1 MSIAAQILISGKGTQ
16 SSAADNAVA
25 TATVAAIPA
34 QTHRMMGVHAEFDAA
49 VALFKVI
56 TIIQGSTTV
65 LTLNHDFTN
74 GEFAFAFPAPLAGVM
89 GGAVSAT
96 LAASGTGGI
105 NGRVTLFTF
114 AN

>member
-1 MSIAAQILISGKGTQ
+1 MSIAVQILTSGKGTQ
-16 SSAADNAVA
+16 SSAADNATA

-49 VALFKVI
+49 VTSFKAI
-56 TIIQGSTTV
+56 TIIQGSTTLAV
-65 LTLNHDFTN
+65 FNHDFTN
-74 GEFAFAFPAPLAGVM
+74 GEFAFAFPTPLPGVM

-96 LAASGTGGI
+96 LAASGSGGTS
-105 NGRVTLFTF
+105 GRVMLFTF

>member
-1 MSIAAQILISGKGTQ
+1 MSLAAQILVSGKVTQ
-16 SSAADNAVA
+16 SAAADNAIA
-25 TATVAAIPA
+25 TATVAAIPS

-49 VALFKVI
+49 VALYKVI
-56 TIIQGSTTV
+56 TIIQGVTTV
-65 LTLNHDFTN
+65 MTINHDFTN
-74 GEFAFAFPAPLAGVM
+74 GEFAFAFPVSLKGVM

-105 NGRVTLFTF
+105 NGRISLFTF